1 MKFDLCRAKL
11 KGKRGMYSRSDVTQ
25 KLLSCTRSVILQ
37 GANAVHLTPSCPPGL
52 YNFRTEKCTHTP
64 ANSTFSGSKTN
75 LILILCVLM
84 KILSHN
90 Y

>member
-37 GANAVHLTPSCPPGL
+37 AANAVHLTPSFPPGL
-52 YNFRTEKCTHTP
+52 
-64 ANSTFSGSKTN
+64 
-75 LILILCVLM
+75 
-84 KILSHN
+84 
-90 Y
+90 